1 MNLGQFFGN
10 AGQVSV
16 GIRQAEEAERV
27 ARQNQ
32 LAIEEQNRLR
42 AMQDEA
48 ARRQIAS
55 RAAGAAPQFGM
66 MIPGQEY
73 TAPTAGLQGVTAPT
87 PAAPAA
93 APIAPTSPAF
103 AREDQSYAAKEAARA
118 AATRPQQVRQ
128 LDIDRLNMMRAPTA
142 ALDVVQAP
150 AAAGLNVLSVL
161 GENVVNIGGRLVN
174 AVTGEEI
181 APTNV
186 RGPRFGMTPF
196 YDKYV
201 REREQALG
209 LTPTGT
215 PTAAPA
221 AAPVAPKPAAAAA
234 PTQPTKAAQ
243 QYDNKVTPYDNLIA
257 QSAQQYGL
265 DPVVFK
271 RLIGTESSFNPNAEA
286 VGANGLRHV
295 GLAQISDIHGLSDAD
310 RRNPNIAIP
319 FAAQL
324 FSGYLQRA
332 GGDYEQAL
340 QQYKG
345 ASSEKGKAAMAG
357 PIKTI
362 LSGTTTAPQAAPT
375 AAPSVTA
382 DNVAKAITAAAPAAR
397 GTMYGAAT
405 IDATANNP
413 RVQEVLSQ
421 RQALVEQIALMEQ
434 YGFAMKALE
443 LVPQVRAID
452 LGLYKA
458 QADQGVYEGATTG
471 NFSRAMSVLSALRN
485 MPHQVLDRGDRTYD
499 LYVGGK
505 VAKTAMPMDSLVDFV
520 RSATDEEYAKQKA
533 ELSSSQYKQRLKLEE
548 IVTKATAEGAVNMQ
562 VALLNAQAEM
572 FRAGIIDKKTQVL
585 SLQDG
590 KFVINKGGEV
600 SIVDPSAMEEVKG
613 KQVPA
618 PTRVVVK

>member
-1 MNLGQFFGN
+1 MNLGELLGG
-10 AGQVSV
+10 AGVV
-16 GIRQAEEAERV
+16 GQSWRAEEEAQRV

-93 APIAPTSPAF
+93 PAAPISPAF
-103 AREDQSYAAKEAARA
+103 AQEDQSYAAKEAARA
-118 AATRPQQVRQ
+118 AAVPPAPTRPTAGLAAPLATDEGAYYRQQVAKLAQFRQ
-128 LDIDRLNMMRAPTA
+128 DPRVVALEQQRAQLLRSGQRGA
-142 ALDVVQAP
+142 AVQANALVDQINQIKQQYLQVPQP
-150 AAAGLNVLSVL
+150 AA
-161 GENVVNIGGRLVN
+161 
-174 AVTGEEI
+174 
-181 APTNV
+181 P
-186 RGPRFGMTPF
+186 
-196 YDKYV
+196 
-201 REREQALG
+201 
-209 LTPTGT
+209 
-215 PTAAPA
+215 

-505 VAKTAMPMDSLVDFV
+505 VSQTAMPLDSVIDFV
-520 RSATDEEYAKQKA
+520 RSATDDEYAKQKA

-562 VALLNAQAEM
+562 VALLNAQAKLLE
-572 FRAGIIDKKTQVL
+572 AGIIDKKTQVL

>member
-1 MNLGQFFGN
+1 MNLGELLGG
-10 AGQVSV
+10 AGVV
-16 GIRQAEEAERV
+16 GQSWRAEEEAQRV

-48 ARRQIAS
+48 ARRQLAS
-55 RAAGAAPQFGM
+55 RAAGAAPQFAAFA
-66 MIPGQEY
+66 PGQEY
-73 TAPTAGLQGVTAPT
+73 VAPTAGLQGITPVA
-87 PAAPAA
+87 PAAPATA
-93 APIAPTSPAF
+93 APVAPAAPAF
-103 AREDQSYAAKEAARA
+103 AQEDQSYAAKEAARA
-118 AATRPQQVRQ
+118 AATRPQVRQ
-128 LDIDRLNMMRAPTA
+128 LDIDRLAMLRAPTA
-142 ALDVVQAP
+142 ALDVIQAP

-161 GENVVNIGGRLVN
+161 GENIVNIGGRLVN
-174 AVTGEEI
+174 AVTGEEV
-181 APTNV
+181 APTDV

-201 REREQALG
+201 RQREQALG
-209 LTPTGT
+209 LNIPS
-215 PTAAPA
+215 AP
-221 AAPVAPKPAAAAA
+221 AAPVAPKPAVAAA
-234 PTQPTKAAQ
+234 TQPTKAAQ

-295 GLAQISDIHGLSDAD
+295 GLAQISDLHGLSDAA
-310 RRNPNIAIP
+310 RRDPNVAIP

-324 FSGYLQRA
+324 FSRYLQQS
-332 GGDYEQAL
+332 GGNYETAL
-340 QQYKG
+340 QRYKG
-345 ASSEKGKAAMAG
+345 AETETGRASMAG
-357 PIKTI
+357 AIKTV
-362 LSGTTTAPQAAPT
+362 LSGTSAAPQAAPVAT
-375 AAPSVTA
+375 PSVTA
-382 DNVAKAITAAAPAAR
+382 DTVAKAITAAAPAAR
-397 GTMYGAAT
+397 GTMYGPAT

-421 RQALVEQIALMEQ
+421 RQALVEQIGLMEQ
-434 YGFAMKALE
+434 YGFSAKALE

-533 ELSSSQYKQRLKLEE
+533 DLSSAQYKQRLKLEE
-548 IVTKATAEGAVNMQ
+548 IVTKATAEGAVNME
-562 VALLNAQAEM
+562 VALLKAQAELI
-572 FRAGIIDKKTQVL
+572 AANIIDKKTQVL

-600 SIVDPSAMEEVKG
+600 SIVDPSTLEEVKG
-613 KQVPA
+613 KKVPA

>member
-1 MNLGQFFGN
+1 MNLGELLGG
-10 AGQVSV
+10 AGVV
-16 GIRQAEEAERV
+16 GQSWRTEEEAQRV

-48 ARRQIAS
+48 ARRRIAS

-87 PAAPAA
+87 PTAPTPA
-93 APIAPTSPAF
+93 APISPAF

-118 AATRPQQVRQ
+118 AAVPPSPPRPTAGLAVPLATDEGAYYRQQVAKLAQFRQ
-128 LDIDRLNMMRAPTA
+128 DPRVVALEQQRAQLLRSGQRGA
-142 ALDVVQAP
+142 AVQANALVDQINQIKQQYLQVPQP
-150 AAAGLNVLSVL
+150 AA
-161 GENVVNIGGRLVN
+161 
-174 AVTGEEI
+174 
-181 APTNV
+181 P
-186 RGPRFGMTPF
+186 
-196 YDKYV
+196 
-201 REREQALG
+201 
-209 LTPTGT
+209 
-215 PTAAPA
+215 

-345 ASSEKGKAAMAG
+345 ASSETGKAAMAG

-434 YGFAMKALE
+434 YGFAMNALE

-533 ELSSSQYKQRLKLEE
+533 DLSSAQYKQRLKLEE
-548 IVTKATAEGAVNMQ
+548 IATKATAEGAVNMQ
-562 VALLNAQAEM
+562 VALLNAQAKLLE
-572 FRAGIIDKKTQVL
+572 AGIIDKKTQVL